1 MKTLNIITAGLV
13 CLLVLL
19 SSGLFAQSPVI
30 SIQGTLK
37 DANGAS
43 VADGMRQVTFRLY
56 NSPTGGNALWTEVAT
71 IEVVGG
77 IYSHNLGRVQPL
89 SGGNF
94 STSVFLSVEVA
105 GNELLPRTEM
115 TYAPYALSVNSAQ
128 QIARGGCSGQVGDIK
143 HSILTPTQFAVE
155 NGDCW
160 VPMDGRGISGTR
172 LATIMGSNTVPD
184 MSGLFIRAT
193 EYTGNNDPGRSPNAQ
208 ASYQAD
214 GNKSHSH
221 GMNVTG
227 GHQHTYED
235 SYFSFY
241 DGSAGS
247 TIVPEQFRVRSSL
260 PRSGAVTFVGA
271 SHAPF
276 LGLYSTQKFENTVS
290 EKLTPT
296 AGAHN
301 HTIAPDGNTE
311 TTVKNRNFFIYIR
324 VD

>member
-193 EYTGNNDPGRSPNAQ
+193 EYNEGNDPSRSRNAQ

-221 GMNVTG
+221 GMDNTG
-227 GHQHTYED
+227 GHQHGYGD
-235 SYFSFY
+235 SYFSLY
-241 DGSAGS
+241 DSDAGTS
-247 TIVPEQFRVRSSL
+247 FSNLQIRSSL
-260 PRSGAVTFVGA
+260 PRSGGETFI
-271 SHAPF
+271 APTLRLF
-276 LGLYSTQKFENTVS
+276 ETQRFENTVIEGFTS
-290 EKLTPT
+290 TV
-296 AGAHN
+296 GGHV
-301 HTIAPDGNTE
+301 HTIAPNGNTE

>member
-105 GNELLPRTEM
+105 GNELFPRTEM

-208 ASYQAD
+208 ASYQED

-221 GMNVTG
+221 GMDNPG
-227 GHQHTYED
+227 GHEHNYGD
-235 SYFSFY
+235 SYFSLY
-241 DGSAGS
+241 DAAYAFGFDITGKY
-247 TIVPEQFRVRSSL
+247 RSPL
-260 PRSGAVTFVGA
+260 PRQGATFFWNA
-271 SHAPF
+271 SVADSP
-276 LGLYSTQKFENTVS
+276 LSLVQEIRNTVS
-290 EKLTPT
+290 DRPTET
-296 AGAHN
+296 AGGHI
-301 HTIAPDGNTE
+301 HTIAPNGNTE

>member
-89 SGGNF
+89 SGGDF

-143 HSILTPTQFAVE
+143 HSILNPTQFAVE

-172 LATIMGSNTVPD
+172 LATIMGSSTVPD

-193 EYTGNNDPGRSPNAQ
+193 EYNEGNDPSRSRNAQ

-214 GNKSHSH
+214 DNKSHTHS
-221 GMNVTG
+221 MN
-227 GHQHTYED
+227 Q
-235 SYFSFY
+235 S
-241 DGSAGS
+241 
-247 TIVPEQFRVRSSL
+247 
-260 PRSGAVTFVGA
+260 
-271 SHAPF
+271 
-276 LGLYSTQKFENTVS
+276 
-290 EKLTPT
+290 
-296 AGAHN
+296 GAHN
-301 HTIAPDGNTE
+301 HDYGDSYYSTLNQGLRNTVSQPSNGEIPRDGQSFRFNNHLSDREYVQFTNTVSAQVTAAAGGHSHNIAADGNTE
-311 TTVKNRNFFIYIR
+311 TTVKNMNFFIYIR

>member
-89 SGGNF
+89 SGGDF

-115 TYAPYALSVNSAQ
+115 TYAPYAFSVNSAQ

-143 HSILTPTQFAVE
+143 HSILNPTQFAFE

-160 VPMDGRGISGTR
+160 VPMDGRVISGTR
-172 LATIMGSNTVPD
+172 LATIMGSGAVPD

-193 EYTGNNDPGRSPNAQ
+193 EYNEGNDSGRSRLAQ
-208 ASYQAD
+208 ATYQAD

-221 GMNVTG
+221 VMNEQG
-227 GHQHTYED
+227 WHEHGYGD
-235 SYFSFY
+235 SYFTAY
-241 DGSAGS
+241 DGAVGTGFPATFRGNLSRAGKGSFWNASVLAGDFTNKAEMRNSVASLS
-247 TIVPEQFRVRSSL
+247 TAEEGGHI
-260 PRSGAVTFVGA
+260 
-271 SHAPF
+271 HA
-276 LGLYSTQKFENTVS
+276 
-290 EKLTPT
+290 
-296 AGAHN
+296 
-301 HTIAPDGNTE
+301 IAPSGGTE

>member
-1 MKTLNIITAGLV
+1 MKILNIITAGFV

-56 NSPTGGNALWTEVAT
+56 NSATGGNALWTEVAT

-89 SGGNF
+89 SSGNF

-105 GNELLPRTEM
+105 GNELFPRTEM

-143 HSILTPTQFAVE
+143 HSILNPTQFAVE

-184 MSGLFIRAT
+184 MSGQFIRAT
-193 EYTGNNDPGRSPNAQ
+193 EYNEGNDPGRSRNAQ

-214 GNKSHSH
+214 GNKSHTHTASE
-221 GMNVTG
+221 G
-227 GHQHTYED
+227 GLHNHSSED
-235 SYFSFY
+235 SYLVFYNADANFDFTGQIPQSSF
-241 DGSAGS
+241 
-247 TIVPEQFRVRSSL
+247 PL
-260 PRSGAVTFVGA
+260 PRSGK
-271 SHAPF
+271 
-276 LGLYSTQKFENTVS
+276 QKFWTANDANGRSVQEFTNTIDII
-290 EKLTPT
+290 PT
-296 AGAHN
+296 NRTGEHS
-301 HTIAPDGNTE
+301 HTIAADGNTE
-311 TTVKNRNFFIYIR
+311 TTVKNMNFFIYIR

>member
-89 SGGNF
+89 SGGDF

-143 HSILTPTQFAVE
+143 HSILNPTQFAVE

-172 LATIMGSNTVPD
+172 LATIMGSSTVPD

-193 EYTGNNDPGRSPNAQ
+193 EYNEGNDPSRSRNAQ

-221 GMNVTG
+221 GMDSPG
-227 GHQHTYED
+227 GHEHNYGD
-235 SYFSFY
+235 SYFSLY
-241 DGSAGS
+241 DAAAGLGFDS
-247 TIVPEQFRVRSSL
+247 PGQFRSAL
-260 PRSGAVTFVGA
+260 PREGTGLFWIANVAA
-271 SHAPF
+271 SPI
-276 LGLYSTQKFENTVS
+276 SRVQEITNTVS
-290 EKLTPT
+290 NRSTAT
-296 AGAHN
+296 AGGHV
-301 HTIAPDGNTE
+301 HTIAPNGNTE